1 MTISERR
8 VEHGES
14 KESVGDLVSQ
24 ASQQL
29 SQLVREELRLAQAE
43 MTQKGKRFGKGG
55 GMFGGAGIVAF
66 IGLQALAATAIA
78 ALVLVLPLWAAA
90 LIITG
95 VLFVIAAILAAMG
108 KKQVGMA
115 TPPTPER
122 AIDSVKADVAEIKE
136 RAHR

>member
-95 VLFVIAAILAAMG
+95 VLFVIAAVLAAMG

-115 TPPTPER
+115 TPATPER
-122 AIDSVKADVAEIKE
+122 AIESVKADVAEIKE

>member
-29 SQLVREELRLAQAE
+29 SQLVREEFRLAQAE

>member
-90 LIITG
+90 LIITC

-122 AIDSVKADVAEIKE
+122 AIDSIKADVAEIKE

>member
-14 KESVGDLVSQ
+14 KESVSDLVSQ

>member
-95 VLFVIAAILAAMG
+95 VLFVIAAVLAAMG

-122 AIDSVKADVAEIKE
+122 AIDSVKADVAAIKE
-136 RAHR
+136 SAHR

>member
-122 AIDSVKADVAEIKE
+122 AIDSIKADVAEIKE